1 MEIRNLRKGEFIII
15 GPMRLLLTEVIRPN
29 FPRSSEKWPPQP
41 SICIFDQS
49 SSSSKLSQ
57 PKRQNKTRLDNPLHV
72 PSRNDSRGF
81 NPQPRCGVAL
91 PVADRQRSTFSDKDF
106 PSSAQSPRLRNNAGL
121 PPSRGSAVSPILRR
135 IPGAPHRIA
144 ARPTQDRTRGHRDHS
159 ASTVGATIGSREQA
173 GDGQA
178 RSRFELI
185 DFPDSNPYPPIEA
198 ALPDRAAMPLR

>member
-1 MEIRNLRKGEFIII
+1 MELIDFRGSI
-15 GPMRLLLTEVIRPN
+15 PY
-29 FPRSSEKWPPQP
+29 PP
-41 SICIFDQS
+41 I
-49 SSSSKLSQ
+49 
-57 PKRQNKTRLDNPLHV
+57 V
-72 PSRNDSRGF
+72 
-81 NPQPRCGVAL
+81 VA
-91 PVADRQRSTFSDKDF
+91 PPISGRAASTFSDKDF
-106 PSSAQSPRLRNNAGL
+106 PSSARYPRLRNKARL
-121 PPSRGSAVSPILRR
+121 PHSRGSAVSPILRR
-135 IPGAPHRIA
+135 IPEAPHRIA